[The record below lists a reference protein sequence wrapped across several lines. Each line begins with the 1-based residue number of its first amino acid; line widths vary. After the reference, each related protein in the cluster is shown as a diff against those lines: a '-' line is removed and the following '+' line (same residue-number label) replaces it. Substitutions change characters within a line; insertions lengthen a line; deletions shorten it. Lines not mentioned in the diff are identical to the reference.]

1 MINIEG
7 ARKPNATLTNINTQ
21 ICIIINTQNYIH
33 VKSLTKKKTVQ
44 FYYNNLNMR
53 FEPDEW
59 NKIVLKSEKANFC
72 RNLDTWQ
79 ILRRSQMSFTF
90 QFY

>member
-1 MINIEG
+1 MYYNKYSELYS
-7 ARKPNATLTNINTQ
+7 RKEFN
-21 ICIIINTQNYIH
+21 
-33 VKSLTKKKTVQ
+33 KKKKTVQ